1 MIYITSDHGGFELKQ
16 KIIDFLQAE
25 KQEYIDLGA
34 QKSDAND
41 DYPDYAQK
49 MAQELKEGDLGMALC
64 ASGQG
69 ICIAL
74 NKFKGIRAAQAW
86 SVESAKRARNDD
98 NANVL
103 CLAGMVDNM
112 DNELEIVKAFINTK
126 FNGEERFTRR
136 LKKIEEIENR
146 ITN

>member
-1 MIYITSDHGGFELKQ
+1 MLYLTADHGGFEEKQ
-16 KIIDFLQAE
+16 KIAEYLKAE

-34 QKSDAND
+34 TESDAND

-49 MAQELKEGDLGMALC
+49 MAQQLKEGDLGIALC

-74 NKFKGIRAAQAW
+74 NKFNGIRAAQAW
-86 SVESAKRARNDD
+86 SVESAQRARNDD

-112 DNELEIVKAFINTK
+112 DNEREIVKAFIHTK
-126 FNGEERFTRR
+126 FSSEERFTRR
-136 LKKIEEIENR
+136 LQKIEKR
-146 ITN
+146 